1 MEKKNIKKISY
12 RLQFIDSA
20 TLMAGSLSN
29 LVINLAEGFDEIKG
43 KYKHDGK
50 KHETCGIQYKHYNY
64 SLKYTSVID
73 DLIE

>member
-1 MEKKNIKKISY
+1 
-12 RLQFIDSA
+12 
-20 TLMAGSLSN
+20 MASSWSN

-50 KHETCGIQYKHYNY
+50 KHETCGIEYKHYNY
-64 SLKYTSVID
+64 SLKYTSVIG